1 MSTFITL
8 EKYQIS
14 KLIDY
19 FWCLKIVL
27 IHHVT
32 IHVICHSTYIINFPS
47 VFEHFAKFLYENW
60 SLSFVSTTGV
70 T

>member
-1 MSTFITL
+1 MSPFITL

-14 KLIDY
+14 KLIDD

-32 IHVICHSTYIINFPS
+32 IDVICHSTYIINYPS
-47 VFEHFAKFLYENW
+47 VFEHLTKLLYEN
-60 SLSFVSTTGV
+60 
-70 T
+70 